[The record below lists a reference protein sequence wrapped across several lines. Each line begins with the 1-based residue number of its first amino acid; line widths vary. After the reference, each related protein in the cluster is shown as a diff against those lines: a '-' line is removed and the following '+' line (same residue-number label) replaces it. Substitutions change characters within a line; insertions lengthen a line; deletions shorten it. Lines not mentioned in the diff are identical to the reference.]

1 MKNKFKLLSTLCLL
15 ILFILIISGCDKKKL
30 SFEEINP
37 FTDGL
42 ASVKINGSYGFIN
55 EDKDIVIEPSYEL
68 ASHFI
73 NGYSIVKKNN
83 AFGVIDTAE
92 NIIIPF
98 EYKSIS
104 YIDKLNY
111 FQCVKS
117 LNYILVDTSNN
128 LIADLGTS
136 HLFNI
141 SQLNENHTVLT
152 LCNNDMSKFGFY
164 DLNTDFFIEPKYEQ
178 VYVYSDEAAY
188 ATFSNYD
195 KTGQFIYGY
204 ANLDTKHIVEPK
216 YNTMLN
222 FINGISPVKVDNKFG
237 YMNDRE
243 ELILEPKFQDAY
255 NFIGDLASVK
265 FNGKYGCI
273 NPQGNFAIEPKFLS
287 PIHFFN
293 GIIATT
299 SNEEGEIL
307 INKKGEALRDIPSF
321 NGLTC
326 TKSDFFILNYNDKDQ
341 VPNTMA
347 LDGEG
352 NILFS
357 TSYENIYFA
366 LDELGQV
373 SKLGKYGYI
382 SKRGIEIIPPIYDD
396 IFPFQNLFLVNN
408 KGFSGIIDEYNKE
421 VLPLEYDNIGIYNNS
436 ILFLEK
442 DGKFGFYNIDTKKL
456 TEPIYDDLKTIY
468 SKDGVELSNFTLDS
482 LQSTAIDLSKY
493 SMDYSQR
500 IDNIFKTTSNT
511 VPVKKADKWFYITP

>member
-1 MKNKFKLLSTLCLL
+1 MKNKLKQLSTLFLL
-15 ILFILIISGCDKKKL
+15 SIFILITSGCDKKSL
-30 SFEEINP
+30 SFEDINP

-111 FQCVKS
+111 FQCEKS
-117 LNYILVDTSNN
+117 LNHLLIDTSNN
-128 LIADLGTS
+128 VIADLGNS
-136 HLFNI
+136 SLFNI
-141 SQLNENHTVLT
+141 SPLNENHTVLT
-152 LCNNDMSKFGFY
+152 LIDENQRMGLY
-164 DLNTDFFIEPKYEQ
+164 DLTTDFFIEPKYDQ
-178 VYVYSDEAAY
+178 LYVYSDEATY

-222 FINGISPVKVDNKFG
+222 FINGISPVKVGDKFG

-243 ELILEPKFQDAY
+243 ELVLEPKFQDAY

-326 TKSDFFILNYNDKDQ
+326 TKSDFFILNYNDKNQ

-347 LDGEG
+347 LDGNG

-357 TSYENIYFA
+357 TNYENIYFTF
-366 LDELGQV
+366 DELGQV

-382 SKRGIEIIPPIYDD
+382 SERGIEIIPPIYDD
-396 IFPFQNLFLVNN
+396 IFPYQNLFLVKN
-408 KGFSGIIDEYNKE
+408 KGFSGIIDKYNKE

-442 DGKFGFYNIDTKKL
+442 GGKFGFYNIDTKKL
-456 TEPIYDDLKTIY
+456 TDPIYDDLKTIY
-468 SKDGVELSNFTLDS
+468 SMDGVDMSNFSIESLLSSAKEYS
-482 LQSTAIDLSKY
+482 LQSI
-493 SMDYSQR
+493 DYSEG
-500 IDNIFKTTSNT
+500 IDDIFKTTSNT
-511 VPVKKADKWFYITP
+511 VPVKKEDKWFYITP